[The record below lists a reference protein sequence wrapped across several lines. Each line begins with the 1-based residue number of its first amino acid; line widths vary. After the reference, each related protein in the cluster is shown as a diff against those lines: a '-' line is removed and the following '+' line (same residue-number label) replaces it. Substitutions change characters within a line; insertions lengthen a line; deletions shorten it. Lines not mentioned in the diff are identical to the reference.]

1 MSQTVLR
8 RAVLR
13 AATTLGAAALV
24 WSATSGATAAQE
36 DRSSVTIGYAVS
48 LSGSNAGGAG
58 ITTIPNYRLWVED
71 VNAAGGLLLPDGSRL
86 PIEVVEYDDRSSAEE
101 AVRAV
106 ERLATQDEVDF
117 ILPPWGTG
125 FNLAIAP
132 LMARFGYPQIAVTA
146 VTDRAPEFVDRW
158 PSSFWLLGGGADYAT
173 ALAAVMTEARD
184 AGTINNQV
192 AMISVADGFGID
204 LVNAARPALT
214 EAGFELVYDE
224 VFPIGTSDFATIV
237 NEARGSGADS
247 FVAFSYPPHTF
258 ALAQQAQVVDFSPP
272 LFYLGVGTAFPV
284 FQNMNGEN
292 VEGVMG
298 IGGIDPDNPANAAY
312 RERHQEMIGAPAD
325 SWASVVTY
333 ASLEML
339 QQAIERVGLDR
350 EAVTQELATGTFET
364 AAGTITLENN
374 QLRDLWWV
382 GQWQGGEFV
391 AVAPADREGASEPQL
406 PKPGW
411 N

>member
-8 RAVLR
+8 RAFLR
-13 AATTLGAAALV
+13 AATALGAAALV
-24 WSATSGATAAQE
+24 WSATSGATAAQD

-158 PSSFWLLGGGADYAT
+158 PSSFWLLGGGADYST
-173 ALAAVMTEARD
+173 ALAAVMAEARD

-214 EAGFELVYDE
+214 EAGFDLVYDE

-350 EAVTQELATGTFET
+350 EAVTRELATGTFET

>member
-8 RAVLR
+8 RALLL
-13 AATTLGAAALV
+13 AASACGAAALV
-24 WSATSGATAAQE
+24 WSATSGAAIAQD
-36 DRSSVTIGYAVS
+36 DRTSVTIGYAVS
-48 LSGSNAGGAG
+48 LSGANAGGAG

-71 VNAAGGLLLPDGSRL
+71 VNAEGGLLLPDGSRL

-146 VTDRAPEFVDRW
+146 VTDRAPEFVERW
-158 PSSFWLLGGGADYAT
+158 PTSFWLLGGGADYST
-173 ALAAVMTEARD
+173 ALAAVMAKARD

-298 IGGIDPDNPANAAY
+298 IGGIDPANPENAAY
-312 RERHQEMIGAPAD
+312 RARHQEMIGAPAD

-350 EAVTQELATGTFET
+350 EAVTAELATGTFET
-364 AAGTITLENN
+364 AAGTITLEDN

-382 GQWQGGEFV
+382 GQWQDGQFV
-391 AVAPADREGASEPQL
+391 AVAPAEREGASEPQL
-406 PKPGW
+406 PKPDW

>member
-8 RAVLR
+8 RAFLR
-13 AATTLGAAALV
+13 AVSACGAAALV
-24 WSATSGATAAQE
+24 WSATSGVVTAQE

-48 LSGSNAGGAG
+48 LSGANAGGAG

-146 VTDRAPEFVDRW
+146 VTDRAPEFVERW
-158 PSSFWLLGGGADYAT
+158 PSSFWLLGGGADYST
-173 ALAAVMTEARD
+173 ALAAVMAEARD
-184 AGTINNQV
+184 AGAINNQV

-204 LVNAARPALT
+204 LVNAARPAMT

-224 VFPIGTSDFATIV
+224 VFPIGTSDFATIL
-237 NEARGSGADS
+237 NEARASGADS

-284 FQNMNGEN
+284 FRNMNGEN

-298 IGGIDPDNPANAAY
+298 IGGIDAANPENAAY
-312 RERHQEMIGAPAD
+312 RARHQEVIGAPAD
-325 SWASVVTY
+325 YWASVVTY
-333 ASLEML
+333 SSLQML
-339 QQAIERVGLDR
+339 EQAIERVGLDR
-350 EAVTQELATGTFET
+350 EAVTEELATGTFET

-391 AVAPADREGASEPQL
+391 AVAPADREGAGEPQL